1 MSIPFLSGRDFMDR
15 DNAQAAPAIIINAK
29 MADTYWPGED
39 PVGKRLFMDNEK
51 TPREIVGVVGDVKHW
66 GLEEESR
73 PEMYWPLYQNPVVFM
88 SVVIRSTSDAAGLAA
103 AVRSEVESI
112 DKDQPVYNTRTM
124 EQLLS
129 RSVATRRFTML
140 LLAVFA
146 FVALVLA
153 GVGIYGV
160 IAYSVS
166 QRTREIGIRMALGA
180 RSQDVLGIV
189 VGEGLKLAAVGV
201 AIGLAGSL
209 ALTRLMSS
217 LLYGVS
223 TTDSETFIG
232 VSLLLTFVS
241 LLASYIPARRAT
253 RVDPLVALRYE

>member
-1 MSIPFLSGRDFMDR
+1 
-15 DNAQAAPAIIINAK
+15 
-29 MADTYWPGED
+29 
-39 PVGKRLFMDNEK
+39 
-51 TPREIVGVVGDVKHW
+51 
-66 GLEEESR
+66 
-73 PEMYWPLYQNPVVFM
+73 
-88 SVVIRSTSDAAGLAA
+88 
-103 AVRSEVESI
+103 
-112 DKDQPVYNTRTM
+112 
-124 EQLLS
+124 
-129 RSVATRRFTML
+129 ML